1 MAHKHIT
8 TSQEL
13 KPKIKLT
20 DASAKVNHRGF
31 VPPKGDEMEN

>member
-1 MAHKHIT
+1 MAYKHST

-13 KPKIKLT
+13 EPKIKLT
-20 DASAKVNHRGF
+20 DASVKVSHRGF